1 MRQLACAP
9 LISES
14 TARAVLTHFGFS
26 MSELRAALQN
36 PSTFPD
42 IPIHPSGTKLGKAR
56 VQKLADIFART

>member
-1 MRQLACAP
+1 
-9 LISES
+9 
-14 TARAVLTHFGFS
+14 

-56 VQKLADIFART
+56 VQKLADIFA